1 MSSKPFEFEARFL
14 EERIRFSDDAAV
26 GTAMPVNGSV
36 KLALDAGVADMTIS
50 IKGDWESHELQ
61 RGHTYRFYGRFSEYT
76 NKATGKRV
84 KQFQFSSFDPVVAH
98 DEEGIVSYLES
109 IGRGFGMG
117 IGTAK
122 KCWAKWGGDAVRVI
136 RENPCELLHVN
147 PRITEQE
154 LSAIGQKLVD
164 QKATEDCM
172 IQLTNLLRGRGF
184 PKKLPRALIKK
195 YGNAAGR
202 KIRKD
207 WALLGFMSGCGFARC
222 DQFYKEL
229 GYRPERLKR
238 QAICAAHFIAT
249 EANGDVWLLRERVE
263 GGIRAAIGPMANP
276 VKAIEFCLR
285 LAKISPRHFGA
296 LAETRSSGLKGPL
309 SEFGDRCWLAEASK
323 AEQERELAERI
334 VLAMSEDKPRQIL
347 EFETA
352 ERTEVSFVDHVRC
365 NRCSRQLT
373 APEVHIWNNRPFGPT
388 CIQSISDGEG
398 VTVVSLQEWMES
410 HPVVKQIMY
419 ERPAKLVDLPAY
431 SLWPEVSELEL
442 SAHQKAELS
451 QLLVGRVS
459 ILGGSPG
466 TGKTYSVA
474 QLVKLLLA
482 SGRVGLQDI
491 AVGAP
496 TGKAAVRVTE
506 NLNANRIPIR
516 ARTCH
521 SLLGAGVD
529 KETGQFGF
537 AYNEN
542 NQWDYKV
549 VIFDEESM
557 KDMALMLAVFRAR
570 PHGCHFL
577 LVGDTN
583 QLPPVGP
590 GAPLRDMIA
599 AGVPSGRLTEIQRN
613 SGGIVEAC
621 RDIRDGKPWAVGD
634 NLHLHDCKSPEE
646 QLQTIEELLDRCMLA
661 GLDPVWDVQ
670 VACAVNLKSP
680 LSRWVLNRHLQPILN
695 QNQPVP
701 GCPFRLGDKIICT
714 DNGYYPLTNPD
725 FAGGLDPS
733 LIDDDGKVYVANGE
747 MAKVLEIEPKRLV
760 AELYN
765 PTREIIIPRG
775 KSDDDSED
783 GEASSGCK
791 FDLAYAITAHRSQGS
806 EWPAYI
812 VVLDEY
818 SGARQVCDKAWLY
831 TEISRAKDVCHLVG
845 RKHVAD
851 SMCKRDN
858 LSKRKTFLRERILQL
873 QSQQLLEGV

>member
-1 MSSKPFEFEARFL
+1 MPSKPFEFEARFL
-14 EERIRFSDDAAV
+14 EERIRFSDDAAIGSV
-26 GTAMPVNGSV
+26 MPVNGST
-36 KLALDAGVADMTIS
+36 KIALDAGLVGVVPV
-50 IKGDWESHELQ
+50 KGDWESHELQ

-76 NKATGKRV
+76 NKGTSQKV
-84 KQFQFSSFDPVVAH
+84 KQFHFSSFDPVVAH

-109 IGRGFGMG
+109 VGRGFGMG

-136 RENPCELLHVN
+136 RENPRVLLEINKRLTDLELD
-147 PRITEQE
+147 
-154 LSAIGQKLVD
+154 AIGQKLVE

-184 PKKLPRALIKK
+184 SKKLPRALIKK

-202 KIRKD
+202 RIRKD
-207 WALLGFMSGCGFARC
+207 WALLGFMAGCGFARC
-222 DQFYKEL
+222 DQFYAEL
-229 GYRPERLKR
+229 GYRPERIKR

-249 EANGDVWLLRERVE
+249 EANGDVWMNRERVE
-263 GGIRAAIGPMANP
+263 AGVRSAIGRAADP

-285 LAKISPRHFGA
+285 LAKIAPRHYGA
-296 LAETRSSGLKGPL
+296 LAEIRTNGIKGPL
-309 SEFGDRCWLAEASK
+309 SDSGDRSWLAEASK
-323 AEQERELAERI
+323 AAQEQELAERI
-334 VLAMSEDKPRQIL
+334 VLAMSEDKPRQVL
-347 EFETA
+347 EFEA
-352 ERTEVSFVDHVRC
+352 VERQEVSYVDHVRC
-365 NRCSRQLT
+365 NRCSRELT
-373 APEVHIWNNRPFGPT
+373 APDVHVWNNRPFGPT

-398 VTVVSLQEWMES
+398 VTVVGLQEWMES
-410 HPVVKQIMY
+410 HPVVRTFLH

-442 SAHQKAELS
+442 SPHQKSELS
-451 QLLVGRVS
+451 KLLVGRVS

-482 SGRVGLQDI
+482 SGRVGLGDI
-491 AVGAP
+491 AVAAP

-506 NLNANRIPIR
+506 NLNANRIPLR

-521 SLLGAGVD
+521 SLLGAGID

-537 AYNEN
+537 HYNAS
-542 NQWDYKV
+542 NQFDYKV

-577 LVGDTN
+577 LVGDIN
-583 QLPPVGP
+583 QLPPVGA
-590 GAPLRDMIA
+590 GAPLRDMIS
-599 AGVPSGRLTEIQRN
+599 AGVPSGCLTEIQRN

-621 RDIRDGKPWAVGD
+621 RDIREGKPWTAGD
-634 NLHLHDCKSPEE
+634 NLHIHDCGTPEASLE
-646 QLQTIEELLDRCMLA
+646 KIEELLDRCMLS

-670 VACAVNLKSP
+670 VACAVNLQSP

-695 QNQPVP
+695 QNPPVA

-714 DNGYYPLTNPD
+714 ANGYYPLTNPD

-733 LIDDDGKVYVANGE
+733 LVDDDGRVYVANGE
-747 MAKVLEIEPKRLV
+747 MAKVLEIEPKRLI

-765 PTREIIIPRG
+765 PSREIVIPRG
-775 KSDDDSED
+775 KSEEPAGDDA
-783 GEASSGCK
+783 EAASGCN

-812 VVLDEY
+812 PVLDEY
-818 SGARQVCDKAWLY
+818 AGARQVCDKAWLY
-831 TEISRAKDVCHLVG
+831 TQISRAKDVCHLVG

-851 SMCKRDN
+851 AMCKRDN
-858 LSKRKTFLRERILQL
+858 LSKRKTFLRERILRL
-873 QSQQLLEGV
+873 QALKLLEGV